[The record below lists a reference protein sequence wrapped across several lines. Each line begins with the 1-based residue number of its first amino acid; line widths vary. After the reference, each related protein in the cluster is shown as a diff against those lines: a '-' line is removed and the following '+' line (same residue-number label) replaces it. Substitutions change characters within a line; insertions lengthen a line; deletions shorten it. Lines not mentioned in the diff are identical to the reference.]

1 MLNVVNATVLAWLNV
16 MIVTGRAAFGAG
28 RASAKG
34 VKNVLGAGEMAMILT
49 ENYAIAAVVMVML
62 IVLVAMGEDL
72 IFVHLVL
79 VKEKL
84 NVKSAMYMEESEF
97 IVGITMGRV
106 EEWNKRTIKTSLNDT
121 NNGISHRC

>member
-28 RASAKG
+28 CASAKG

-84 NVKSAMYMEESEF
+84 NVKSAMDMEESEF
-97 IVGITMGRV
+97 IVGIAMGRV
-106 EEWNKRTIKTSLNDT
+106 EEWNKRTIKTS
-121 NNGISHRC
+121 